1 MGNRWEAGL
10 RWLVR
15 ALTVVF
21 AGSVVS
27 STIAFAAPRSP
38 AGGDVPPIVVTLD
51 GRHMRPFQSY
61 FFGANSGHLR
71 NAFNW
76 DDAEFDQALQNLRFL
91 TTLRFPAGE
100 LANYWDW
107 KSGTIG
113 SQGNDNDKS
122 IQQRNAYPAPLS
134 ELKHEISITHAF
146 PLFVLNML
154 TNPVCG
160 DHCPLTPSSPNLRYQ
175 MDMLDAA
182 RTFGINLDY
191 LELGNEYYI
200 NKPNYEAVYP
210 DPVSD
215 SAPLASVLYAR
226 LATQWIHTIKEKY
239 PQVKVAV
246 VGADITATS
255 TDRKA
260 KWLTGL
266 FNPAF
271 NSPRVGG
278 NGEAALQG
286 ADAVTLHVYPGPNL
300 LSAPAIDA
308 NNAEDLFGEAF
319 KEWNEIK
326 ANDLPLIPRNMPIWF
341 TEFNLHGSDKVPV
354 LGTWAHG
361 LFVATLSMLFMED
374 SRVQMETH
382 HELVGNAGFGDLF
395 YTTNSFA
402 HTDGGGKWVGPALQT
417 KLWGESAMAD
427 TLEVLATASA
437 NADQAERLTFQ
448 QVPEIFDS
456 RSTLYYPALYGWSLM
471 RGSDR
476 RLVIL
481 NLYNR
486 QLTVNLAK
494 VISRGAYEQVSG
506 NPGTYVTG
514 SLDGSPT
521 NLTCAHGTLDKASSI
536 VLPAFSIT
544 SVVPETSGLQ

>member
-1 MGNRWEAGL
+1 MGNRWIAGL
-10 RWLVR
+10 RRLLR
-15 ALTVVF
+15 AALIVCL
-21 AGSVVS
+21 GVS
-27 STIAFAAPRSP
+27 TSSPIAFAGPPSP
-38 AGGDVPPIVVTLD
+38 TGGNASPIVVTLD
-51 GRHMRPFQSY
+51 TQHMRPFQSY

-76 DDAEFDQALQNLRFL
+76 DDADFGQALQHLRFL

-122 IQQRNAYPAPLS
+122 IQLRNAYPAPLS
-134 ELKHEISITHAF
+134 ELKHEISITHAS

-154 TNPVCG
+154 TNPACG
-160 DHCPLTPSSPNLRYQ
+160 DRCPLSPASPNLRYQ
-175 MDMLDAA
+175 MEMLDAA
-182 RTFGINLDY
+182 RAIGLNLDY

-210 DPVSD
+210 DPMND
-215 SAPLASVLYAR
+215 SSPLASVLYAR
-226 LATQWIHTIKEKY
+226 LSTQWIHAIKERY
-239 PQVKVAV
+239 PQVKIAV

-260 KWLTGL
+260 KWLGGL
-266 FNPAF
+266 FDPTF
-271 NSPRVGG
+271 NSHRVGG
-278 NGEAALQG
+278 NGAAALQG

-300 LSAPAIDA
+300 PAAPAIDA
-308 NNAEDLFGEAF
+308 NSAEDLFGEAF
-319 KEWNEIK
+319 KQWNEIK
-326 ANDLPLIPRNMPIWF
+326 ANDLPLIPRDMPIWF
-341 TEFNLHGSDKVPV
+341 TEFNLHGSDKVPA

-361 LFVATLSMLFMED
+361 LFVATFSMLLMED

-382 HELVGNAGFGDLF
+382 HELVGNAGYGDLF
-395 YTTNSFA
+395 YTPNSFA

-427 TLEVLATASA
+427 TLDVLGETSA
-437 NADQAERLTFQ
+437 NADRADRLTFQ
-448 QVPEIFDS
+448 DAPEIFDS
-456 RSTLYYPALYGWSLM
+456 RSAISYPALYGWSFM
-471 RGSDR
+471 RGPDL

-486 QLTVNLAK
+486 PLTVNLAK
-494 VISRGAYEQVSG
+494 VVSRAAYKQISG
-506 NPGTYVTG
+506 NPGSYITG
-514 SLDGSPT
+514 GFDGSPA
-521 NLTCAHGTLDKASSI
+521 NLTCTQGALDRNSLLI
-536 VLPAFSIT
+536 LPAFSIT
-544 SVVPETSGLQ
+544 SVVP